1 MSDLNGVEVGSG
13 PPRQQVD
20 HFATG
25 IVGGNA
31 VWLAGYT
38 TPRHEKTVARYFEAR
53 GVEHF
58 LPLYKAVRQ
67 WKNGCKVLV
76 EFPVFPNYV
85 FARVERR
92 FAPRLLDVPG
102 LLAFVGSSR
111 TVSAIPDAEIELL
124 RNELPNRKY
133 EPFPYLTIGC
143 RVRIIAG
150 PMAGT
155 CGILVRKKNS
165 LRVVLS
171 VEAIRQSV
179 AVEVDADELETIS

>member
-1 MSDLNGVEVGSG
+1 
-13 PPRQQVD
+13 
-20 HFATG
+20 
-25 IVGGNA
+25 

-76 EFPVFPNYV
+76 EFPVFPSYI

-92 FAPRLLDVPG
+92 CAPRLLDVPG
-102 LLAFVGSSR
+102 LLAFVGSNR
-111 TVSAIPDAEIELL
+111 TASAIPDAEIELL

-133 EPFPYLTIGC
+133 EPFPYLTVGC
-143 RVRIIAG
+143 RARIIAG

-155 CGILVRKKNS
+155 CGILLRKKS
-165 LRVVLS
+165 GLRVVLS
-171 VEAIRQSV
+171 VEVIRQSV
-179 AVEVDADELETIS
+179 AVEVDADEVETIL